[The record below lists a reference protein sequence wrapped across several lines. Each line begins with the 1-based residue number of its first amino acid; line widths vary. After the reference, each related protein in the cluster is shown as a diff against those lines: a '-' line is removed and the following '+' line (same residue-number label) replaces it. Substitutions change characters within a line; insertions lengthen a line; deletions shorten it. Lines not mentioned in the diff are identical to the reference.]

1 MKKIKFTSKK
11 CSRPSA
17 IQRAALM
24 KPLTLIYFEEE
35 SVASVSGSDE
45 IILYCKSKNILLRLK
60 EPSTHREAVD
70 WVKAHAQQLWDKYDF
85 AVKFKEDNTMISP
98 VTINKTTIKNGA
110 GEPSTNYAQIIY
122 KDIEVGFINDE
133 GVYLK
138 MYNPGCKFGVFKKLN
153 VWKDK
158 TFSQRCTL
166 FNQNWE
172 AIYDRYDTI
181 VRGK

>member
-1 MKKIKFTSKK
+1 MIA
-11 CSRPSA
+11 P
-17 IQRAALM
+17 I
-24 KPLTLIYFEEE
+24 
-35 SVASVSGSDE
+35 E
-45 IILYCKSKNILLRLK
+45 INRV
-60 EPSTHREAVD
+60 T
-70 WVKAHAQQLWDKYDF
+70 VKG
-85 AVKFKEDNTMISP
+85 
-98 VTINKTTIKNGA
+98 GA
-110 GEPSTNYAQIIY
+110 GMPTSEYAQLVY
-122 KDIEVGFINDE
+122 KGEEIGFINDE

-138 MYNPGCKFGVFKKLN
+138 MYNPGCKFVVFKKLN

>member
-70 WVKAHAQQLWDKYDF
+70 WVKAHVLNNF
-85 AVKFKEDNTMISP
+85 GTNTISLL
-98 VTINKTTIKNGA
+98 NLKK
-110 GEPSTNYAQIIY
+110 II
-122 KDIEVGFINDE
+122 
-133 GVYLK
+133 L
-138 MYNPGCKFGVFKKLN
+138 
-153 VWKDK
+153 
-158 TFSQRCTL
+158 
-166 FNQNWE
+166 
-172 AIYDRYDTI
+172 
-181 VRGK
+181 

>member
-1 MKKIKFTSKK
+1 MIA
-11 CSRPSA
+11 P
-17 IQRAALM
+17 I
-24 KPLTLIYFEEE
+24 
-35 SVASVSGSDE
+35 E
-45 IILYCKSKNILLRLK
+45 INRV
-60 EPSTHREAVD
+60 T
-70 WVKAHAQQLWDKYDF
+70 VKG
-85 AVKFKEDNTMISP
+85 
-98 VTINKTTIKNGA
+98 GA
-110 GEPSTNYAQIIY
+110 GMPTSEYAQLVY
-122 KDIEVGFINDE
+122 KGEEIGFINDE